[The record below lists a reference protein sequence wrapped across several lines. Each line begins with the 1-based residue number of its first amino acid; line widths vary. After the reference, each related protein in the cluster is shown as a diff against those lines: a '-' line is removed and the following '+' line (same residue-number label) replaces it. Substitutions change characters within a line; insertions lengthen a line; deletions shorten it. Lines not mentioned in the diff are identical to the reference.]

1 MSLNLFIFF
10 VATFI
15 ATTILASIVDGHTGV
30 ATTTLTATLAADDS
44 TVFVDRTQGF
54 ASRGVI
60 IIDSE
65 TICYTETTAT
75 TFTSLTRGCRDS
87 AASAHALSAGGVN
100 RRVYS
105 QAPGL
110 VNTLVGFDIASAF
123 STGGIVGLGK
133 GLYTSAKNLPN
144 FLQAIAKMVMWDYS
158 FLEGP
163 YVYFKLILLYPLS
176 AGMVL
181 SFIRMALGR

>member
-1 MSLNLFIFF
+1 MSSNLFIFF

-15 ATTILASIVDGHTGV
+15 SITILGAIIDGHTGV
-30 ATTTLTATLAADDS
+30 ATTTLTSSVAVDDS
-44 TVFVDRTQGF
+44 TMSVHRTQGF
-54 ASRGVI
+54 PSSGVLI
-60 IIDSE
+60 LDAE
-65 TICYTETTAT
+65 TICYSGVSST
-75 TFTSLTRGCRDS
+75 TFTALTRGCRDT
-87 AASAHALSAGGVN
+87 AAAEHSTVV
-100 RRVYS
+100 RVYS

-123 STGGIVGLGK
+123 SEGGLVGLAK
-133 GLYTSAKNLPN
+133 GVYTSAKNLPN

-163 YVYFKLILLYPLS
+163 YVYFKLILLLPLS